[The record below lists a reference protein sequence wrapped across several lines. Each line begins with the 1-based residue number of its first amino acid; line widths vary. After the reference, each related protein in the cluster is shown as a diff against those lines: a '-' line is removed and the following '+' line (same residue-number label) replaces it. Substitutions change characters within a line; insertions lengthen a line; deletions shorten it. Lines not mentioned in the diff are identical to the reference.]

1 LDISRVSA
9 VDSSGQ
15 LGIGGVWV
23 VGVCAAAET
32 DRTANVSI
40 GIRRVMAWMVAENGS
55 EGVQKGFRKG
65 SEGVPKRFRGVLK
78 GFGVQRFR
86 TDHEGFTN
94 VRSWLRIRERT
105 ANSL

>member
-15 LGIGGVWV
+15 LGIGDVWV

-40 GIRRVMAWMVAENGS
+40 GIRRVIAWMVAENGS
-55 EGVQKGFRKG
+55 EGFRKGSEKVQKGFRKG
-65 SEGVPKRFRGVLK
+65 SEGF
-78 GFGVQRFR
+78 
-86 TDHEGFTN
+86 
-94 VRSWLRIRERT
+94 
-105 ANSL
+105 